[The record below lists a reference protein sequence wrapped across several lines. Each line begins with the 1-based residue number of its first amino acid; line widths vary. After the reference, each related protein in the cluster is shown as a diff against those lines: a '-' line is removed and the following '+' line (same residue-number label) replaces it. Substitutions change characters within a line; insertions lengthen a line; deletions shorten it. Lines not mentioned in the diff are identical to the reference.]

1 MEAMTRNNKKER
13 DALLRLADLLAE
25 DILNTPDDEILAEFR
40 ANGDPDQNAAATRAL
55 FEKTVIAMNKQRLAA
70 ARAAVANNRRAGGQ
84 SSPASVDIAEARRLL
99 HRVQASSVDR
109 PVTLAARKET
119 ELSDADVLSIVANLK
134 ELGVIPPDDSE
145 GP

>member
-1 MEAMTRNNKKER
+1 MTRNNEKER

-25 DILNTPDDEILAEFR
+25 DVLNTPDDEILDEFR
-40 ANGDPDQNAAATRAL
+40 TDGDPDQNAAAMRAL

-70 ARAAVANNRRAGGQ
+70 ARAGVANRRRAGGQ

-99 HRVQASSVDR
+99 HRVQASSADR
-109 PVTLAARKET
+109 PLTLAARKET

-134 ELGVIPPDDSE
+134 ELGVIPPDDSD
-145 GP
+145 GS

>member
-1 MEAMTRNNKKER
+1 MTRNNKKER

-25 DILNTPDDEILAEFR
+25 DVLNTPDDEILAEFR
-40 ANGDPDQNAAATRAL
+40 ADGDPDQNAAAMRAL

-70 ARAAVANNRRAGGQ
+70 ARAGVANRRRAGGQ
-84 SSPASVDIAEARRLL
+84 LSPDPVDIAEARRLL
-99 HRVQASSVDR
+99 HRVQASSADR
-109 PVTLAARKET
+109 PLTLAARKET

-134 ELGVIPPDDSE
+134 ELGVIPPDDSN